1 VSGASWTSFNGPGAD
16 SRAERFRRT
25 HREGQT
31 VRGSLLRQGADGLAW
46 VRIDGQELLASVA
59 GEHTPGRE
67 LFFRVERLQPDIV
80 LKQLRGV
87 RGASG
92 APLAAIRLQ
101 AEVARFEA
109 LLDAALLDGALPGG
123 SALGAG
129 ESDASGDSSGGLV
142 QGPGAAP
149 DDATAR
155 RAAFLALVAARPEL
169 LRAYAALLAR
179 EREINTRLAQTLAAR
194 YAYAPWLVPGARGVE
209 VLFLRAPGAGE
220 GSDPEAAAS
229 AAAASGAAPAGLAEI
244 RLGCTLAPLG
254 RLELRIL
261 HRDGEA
267 RCRVLL
273 EDAAARLR
281 DPLDAVLGRLCAAAL
296 GAAQAAASGPEGAG
310 GPAASALD
318 PAPRLI
324 FLGTGRLATGPA
336 GVLSGV
342 LPPDG
347 PGEAADGPAGLYRGI
362 DRRV

>member
-109 LLDAALLDGALPGG
+109 LLDAALAAVDGEE
-123 SALGAG
+123 GAFP
-129 ESDASGDSSGGLV
+129 DDSF
-142 QGPGAAP
+142 QGPAAAPVGAP

-179 EREINTRLAQTLAAR
+179 EREINARLAQTLAAR

-281 DPLDAVLGRLCAAAL
+281 VPLDAVLGRLCAAAQDAAQ
-296 GAAQAAASGPEGAG
+296 GAAQAASPGLEGEGGFTASVLG
-310 GPAASALD
+310 LT
-318 PAPRLI
+318 PRPT
-324 FLGTGRLATGPA
+324 FLGTGRLAPGPA

-347 PGEAADGPAGLYRGI
+347 PGEAAGGPAGLYQGI